1 MLDALP
7 LMCVTIVEVHH
18 LCPEQGAIYPKK
30 PRVTRFVGRFPPSLG
45 HVTDVIAN
53 NSEGRRPP

>member
-1 MLDALP
+1 MFDALS
-7 LMCVTIVEVHH
+7 LICVTFVEVHH
-18 LCPEQGAIYPKK
+18 LCPEEGPIYPKK
-30 PRVTRFVGRFPPSLG
+30 PRVTRFVGRFLPSLG